1 MFKLK
6 DLVAMYSSRVKQL
19 GTSLNGRIN
28 STHLKD
34 RILAHFPDLQA
45 LKDGR
50 DIILIFNEDIGPAM
64 RKACELDAESNAI
77 HLARAAQIV
86 RRELFNNKSTFTGAY
101 GNHCQELSVPNS
113 LVELV
118 SMILY
123 GPNIKTQSSHSSKPQ
138 AVLTLAQLLKFNSF
152 TRCKDVASH
161 TIRHNEERETPLPQ
175 YLGVL
180 IHSKTRKRE
189 LVDAL
194 FELAL
199 FELGLSISYER
210 VMTISTILNNN
221 LCLQYE
227 TEKVMCPPKL
237 KINFSRMQH
246 LIISI
251 ITLVPQL
258 PRTPSMGLVYLYFSI
273 PNMKLVKQS
282 ALL

>member
-34 RILAHFPDLQA
+34 RILAHFPDLHA

-50 DIILIFNEDIGPAM
+50 GIILIFNEDIGPAM

-77 HLARAAQIV
+77 HLARA
-86 RRELFNNKSTFTGAY
+86 
-101 GNHCQELSVPNS
+101 S
-113 LVELV
+113 LVALV

-138 AVLTLAQLLKFNSF
+138 AVLTLAQFLKFNSF
-152 TRCKDVASH
+152 TRCRDVASH

-180 IHSKTRKRE
+180 IHSKTRKGN
-189 LVDAL
+189 LW
-194 FELAL
+194 
-199 FELGLSISYER
+199 
-210 VMTISTILNNN
+210 MPCLNW
-221 LCLQYE
+221 
-227 TEKVMCPPKL
+227 V
-237 KINFSRMQH
+237 
-246 LIISI
+246 
-251 ITLVPQL
+251 
-258 PRTPSMGLVYLYFSI
+258 
-273 PNMKLVKQS
+273 
-282 ALL
+282 